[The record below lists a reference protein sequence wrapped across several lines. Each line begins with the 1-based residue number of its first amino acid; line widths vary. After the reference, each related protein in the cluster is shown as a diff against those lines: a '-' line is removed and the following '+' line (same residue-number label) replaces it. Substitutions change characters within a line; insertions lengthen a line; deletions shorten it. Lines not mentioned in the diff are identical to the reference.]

1 MKMATMRNV
10 DEAKSDGSKGFN
22 PEDTQTVMIPK
33 LSENAMNPT
42 ALKRLQG

>member
-22 PEDTQTVMIPK
+22 PEDT
-33 LSENAMNPT
+33 
-42 ALKRLQG
+42 